1 MKLVNIKI
9 IIIYLFFICP
19 YFIIFYDRKLFI
31 AINRED
37 ALIENLGAIF
47 FMIASCLFFAA
58 YIYSSGIGNKIWR
71 LHTKRNYFYFLLS
84 ILFLFCFG
92 EEISWGQRI
101 FKWQTP
107 KVLRVMSNQNE
118 TNIHNLW
125 ILQPDNPDGTSKP
138 VIYKILN
145 YKTVFW
151 AFCYLFFFTIPFLA
165 KFSVSIRVFFNRIGW
180 PLIPLWIG
188 SLFVADYVVY
198 HIILNFI
205 EGSPPIVYGRFTEL
219 RETNFA
225 FIFSIMAF
233 HEVKKVHSNI
243 YLSGNK

>member
-1 MKLVNIKI
+1 
-9 IIIYLFFICP
+9 
-19 YFIIFYDRKLFI
+19 
-31 AINRED
+31 
-37 ALIENLGAIF
+37 
-47 FMIASCLFFAA
+47 
-58 YIYSSGIGNKIWR
+58 
-71 LHTKRNYFYFLLS
+71 
-84 ILFLFCFG
+84 
-92 EEISWGQRI
+92 
-101 FKWQTP
+101 
-107 KVLRVMSNQNE
+107 MSNQNE